1 MANTLI
7 MNEKIR
13 VSEVQLTGLQGED
26 LGIVSRDKALT
37 MAREL
42 KADLVC
48 LSLMSSPPPCKLM
61 ARGQAKQQ
69 TGKAKRGAAGSG
81 GSRPDSGDGWS
92 YTGSADGI
100 GANGGYGAGAR
111 YGAGGGATAGG
122 GRANAG
128 GAHAGAGAKGGS
140 GGKAGT
146 QPAKVKELR
155 LTPHIEEHDYDT
167 KLRQAAKLLASGN
180 GVQLVVRIQGKEGAK
195 AKELLER
202 LVRDLAASG
211 KKQTGIQVSGK
222 QAAVQ
227 LLPL

>member
-1 MANTLI
+1 MANSMI

-26 LGIVSRDKALT
+26 LGVVSRDKALA

-69 TGKAKRGAAGSG
+69 TGKAKRADTGRATSG
-81 GSRPDSGDGWS
+81 EGWS
-92 YTGSADGI
+92 YTGSESGVFAAG
-100 GANGGYGAGAR
+100 GAGGKGK
-111 YGAGGGATAGG
+111 GAGGGSAGG
-122 GRANAG
+122 
-128 GAHAGAGAKGGS
+128 GAKGGP
-140 GGKAGT
+140 G

-167 KLRQAAKLLASGN
+167 KLRQASKLLAAGN
-180 GVQLVVRIQGKEGAK
+180 GVQLVVRLQGKEGPK

-202 LVRDLAASG
+202 MVKDLASNG

-227 LLPL
+227 LNPL